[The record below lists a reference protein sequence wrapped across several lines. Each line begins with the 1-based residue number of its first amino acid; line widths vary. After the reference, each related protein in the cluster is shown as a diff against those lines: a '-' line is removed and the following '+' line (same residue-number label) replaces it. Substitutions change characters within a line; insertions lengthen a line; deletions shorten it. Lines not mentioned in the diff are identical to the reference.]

1 MMPKLMETYSRTGFL
16 SSTGEN
22 VSFEDFAR
30 ANGIVE
36 DTDEI
41 GLTVLLSQKINP
53 MLAGASED
61 VQSYI
66 DNMEKQICDKTS
78 NLFLIGC
85 LCTDYKNRLMWSHYA
100 DSHKGFCIEYDYSQ
114 INEETLKKLPMP
126 IIYTSKRPLIPWK
139 PVFDNTPENIRD
151 ACNEM
156 MLGLLTKDDAWK
168 YENEWRILINASE
181 NSELAMPKIS
191 CVYLGASIEK
201 ENKLKILNIA
211 REKGIPVKQM
221 KVDRGE
227 YALHAEVVT

>member
-1 MMPKLMETYSRTGFL
+1 MIEKIKEKTTKFLTG
-16 SSTGEN
+16 
-22 VSFEDFAR
+22 R
-30 ANGIVE
+30 
-36 DTDEI
+36 
-41 GLTVLLSQKINP
+41 
-53 MLAGASED
+53 
-61 VQSYI
+61 
-66 DNMEKQICDKTS
+66 
-78 NLFLIGC
+78 
-85 LCTDYKNRLMWSHYA
+85 
-100 DSHKGFCIEYDYSQ
+100 
-114 INEETLKKLPMP
+114 NEETLKKLPMP

-139 PVFDNTPENIRD
+139 PVLDNTPENIRE

>member
-1 MMPKLMETYSRTGFL
+1 
-16 SSTGEN
+16 
-22 VSFEDFAR
+22 
-30 ANGIVE
+30 
-36 DTDEI
+36 
-41 GLTVLLSQKINP
+41 
-53 MLAGASED
+53 
-61 VQSYI
+61 
-66 DNMEKQICDKTS
+66 
-78 NLFLIGC
+78 
-85 LCTDYKNRLMWSHYA
+85 
-100 DSHKGFCIEYDYSQ
+100 
-114 INEETLKKLPMP
+114 
-126 IIYTSKRPLIPWK
+126 
-139 PVFDNTPENIRD
+139 
-151 ACNEM
+151 M